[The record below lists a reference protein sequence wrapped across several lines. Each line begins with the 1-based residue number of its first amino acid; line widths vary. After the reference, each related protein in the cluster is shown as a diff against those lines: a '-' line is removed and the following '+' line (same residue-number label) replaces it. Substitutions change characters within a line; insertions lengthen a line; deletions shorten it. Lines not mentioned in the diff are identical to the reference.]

1 MDFGFPTSPKFGD
14 KVTFGSTEWTFTG
27 SDWIKG
33 AEQRRGRA
41 GATGA
46 TGATGPAG
54 ATGPVEEFV
63 ASINGLTGAI
73 TTEGLTFAFAGI
85 SVGAKKFILLH

>member
-1 MDFGFPTSPKFGD
+1 MSLNFPASPKRGDTITAGSRKWKFTGTAWIRVDRANQGDRGFP
-14 KVTFGSTEWTFTG
+14 
-27 SDWIKG
+27 
-33 AEQRRGRA
+33 

-73 TTEGLTFAFAGI
+73 TT
-85 SVGAKKFILLH
+85 